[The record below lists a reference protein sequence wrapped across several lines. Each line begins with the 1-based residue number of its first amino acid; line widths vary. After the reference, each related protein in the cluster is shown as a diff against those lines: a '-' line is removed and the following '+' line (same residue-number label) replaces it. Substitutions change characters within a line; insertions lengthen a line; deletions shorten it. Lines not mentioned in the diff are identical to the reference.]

1 MERVLEGDLS
11 RFEVPDLLTFL
22 NVGRH
27 TGVLLLERPEQE
39 TKIFFREGAPVYA
52 SSTRDTLRLGSLL
65 VRLGKMTERAAGER
79 ALARLGSGHRIG
91 QVLLKEKLLTEE
103 ELASVLKVQVSEV
116 VFDTFEWDKGL
127 FTFYD
132 DVPPPA
138 TAVHARDGSSE
149 PHHGGRPQDR
159 RAGRLAE
166 FFPDLAMAVE
176 SVVNPERVKASVT
189 LTPEEW
195 QVYFLV
201 DGRRTLADVC
211 RLAGN
216 PDELST
222 LLVLRHLALAKFVRG
237 DSRDGGEGSAKS
249 RRTSRRGWHP
259 SPRGLAAAVPLPG
272 GVQHRATRQEARRR
286 HQGRRDAESG
296 PVPASSSS
304 TITVSRLVLLKDGA
318 ETSFPLTRDTYT
330 LGRHRNNDIVVSDPK
345 VSSFHARLDRGPEG
359 FTFVDLKS
367 RNGSY
372 VNSRRSATALLT
384 TGDEIRL
391 GTAKLVYRV
400 DYTSGT
406 AGDVPFGV

>member
-1 MERVLEGDLS
+1 V
-11 RFEVPDLLTFL
+11 LTFL

-39 TKIFFREGAPVYA
+39 TKVFFREGAPVYA
-52 SSTRDTLRLGSLL
+52 SSTRDTLRLGCLL
-65 VRLGKMTERAAGER
+65 VRLGKMTESQLER

-138 TAVHARDGSSE
+138 TAVTLEMDLQNLIMEGV
-149 PHHGGRPQDR
+149 R
-159 RAGRLAE
+159 RIDERSRLAE
-166 FFPDLAMAVE
+166 FFPDLAMVVE

-222 LLVLRHLALAKFVRG
+222 LLILRHLALAKFVRVIAG
-237 DSRDGGEGSAKS
+237 AAETDAPKAAPPAGGAGH
-249 RRTSRRGWHP
+249 RRGASHSP
-259 SPRGLAAAVPLPG
+259 SRSPVEFSAGPPAKKLDDDTKDVVTPKAVQYL
-272 GVQHRATRQEARRR
+272 QA
-286 HQGRRDAESG
+286 
-296 PVPASSSS
+296 SS

-372 VNSRRSATALLT
+372 VNSRRSATALLA

-406 AGDVPFGV
+406 

>member
-39 TKIFFREGAPVYA
+39 TKLFFREGAPVYA
-52 SSTRDTLRLGSLL
+52 TSTRDTLRLGSLL
-65 VRLGKMTERAAGER
+65 VRLGKMTELQLQGV
-79 ALARLGSGHRIG
+79 LARLGSGYRIG
-91 QVLLKEKLLTEE
+91 QVLLQEKLLSED

-116 VFDTFEWDKGL
+116 VFDTFEWISGL
-127 FTFYD
+127 FSFYD
-132 DVPPPA
+132 QVSPPA
-138 TAVHARDGSSE
+138 TAVTLEMDLHNLIMEGV
-149 PHHGGRPQDR
+149 R
-159 RAGRLAE
+159 RIDERGRLAE
-166 FFPDLAMAVE
+166 FFPDLAMVVE

-201 DGRRTLADVC
+201 DGRRSLSEIC

-222 LLVLRHLALAKFVRG
+222 LLILRHLAVAKFVRVVPG
-237 DSRDGGEGSAKS
+237 EEEDPAPRNVTVPAGGATQ
-249 RRTSRRGWHP
+249 RRT
-259 SPRGLAAAVPLPG
+259 V
-272 GVQHRATRQEARRR
+272 
-286 HQGRRDAESG
+286 ES
-296 PVPASSSS
+296 PASRSQVEFSTGPPARKIDDDTKDVVTPKAIQYLKAS
-304 TITVSRLVLLKDGA
+304 NTITVSRLVLLKDGA
-318 ETSFPLTRDTYT
+318 ESSFPLTRDTYT

-372 VNSRRSATALLT
+372 VNGRRSATALLK

-400 DYTSGT
+400 DYTSGI
-406 AGDVPFGV
+406 